1 MTRPRLDL
9 RCWPTLLFACL
20 GTPASGVLAQTP
32 PSAEVA
38 PPTSDE
44 PPVVRDD
51 GAPVP
56 VEPMAVEPDRPASP
70 KEPVT
75 DEPLP
80 PTPRKRGPATHAVT
94 LSDGQHLTGRV
105 VESTPEHV
113 ALLLEDGALIV
124 LPTSA
129 VRGVEAFEA
138 RAVVGAWG
146 PDSNVSRYLYSPAA
160 FSLGQGHG
168 YLAQRAI
175 AISSAGVGLFD
186 FLDIEAG
193 TVLPMLFSKDRIGV
207 AGLKLAAPVADV
219 LHVGAGAQAFLLP
232 DDIAAGFVFGNVTF
246 GTADAHATLAGGGAF
261 EFTAGDFAADV
272 VTLSGNLRLG
282 SGVALISENWF
293 IYFHDRDGPWGG
305 PFFAAPAAGVR
316 LFGSEFAVDLAL
328 VGIVTGDHDVPF
340 LPLPWLSFAWNW
352 SLAPRDP
359 A

>member
-1 MTRPRLDL
+1 MTRTRRDL
-9 RCWPTLLFACL
+9 RRWPTWLFVCFA
-20 GTPASGVLAQTP
+20 TPGSAILAQTP

-38 PPTSDE
+38 PPTGDG
-44 PPVVRDD
+44 PPAVHND
-51 GAPVP
+51 GAPLP
-56 VEPMAVEPDRPASP
+56 AEPMPAEADRAPSP
-70 KEPVT
+70 KEPVAE
-75 DEPLP
+75 EPQP
-80 PTPRKRGPATHAVT
+80 PIPRTRGPATHSVI
-94 LSDGQHLTGRV
+94 LSDGQRLTGRV

-113 ALLLEDGALIV
+113 ALLLEDGALIM
-124 LPTSA
+124 LPASS

-146 PDSNVSRYLYSPAA
+146 PDPNVSRYLYSPAA

-186 FLDIEAG
+186 FLDIEVG

-232 DDIAAGFVFGNVTF
+232 DGVAAGVAFGNATF

-293 IYFHDRDGPWGG
+293 IYFTNGDGPWGG
-305 PFFAAPAAGVR
+305 PFFAAPSVGVR

-328 VGIVTGDHDVPF
+328 VAIVTGDSDLPF

-352 SLAPRDP
+352 SLAPQGP
-359 A
+359 S